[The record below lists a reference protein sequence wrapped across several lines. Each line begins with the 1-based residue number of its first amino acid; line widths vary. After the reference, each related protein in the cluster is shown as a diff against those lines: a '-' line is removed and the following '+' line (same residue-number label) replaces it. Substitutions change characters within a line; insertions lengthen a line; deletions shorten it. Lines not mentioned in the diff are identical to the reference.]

1 MASINFM
8 ADLQEIII
16 RRLSNLGHLPTPGED
31 LDTLLIRY
39 LNLIRRMPPVISWNI
54 KKSKELIS
62 KSLSE
67 EIRNGLQQFIIKA
80 ESGQD
85 LKPHISTKIN
95 DDPDYNDLMFYDWGV
110 FHFHLGTDPHPK
122 RNGFIKRTDEL
133 LFAIA
138 DISLKTMYLI
148 DIHPH
153 TGGFTNQDLLRII
166 EENWVEIVDEY
177 TLKGV
182 VGLTYNASDNDIYSL
197 RKAGINTILQTPSGR
212 ILAPMGGG
220 ISTAGTSVI
229 NRRDVNSMRSHVQ
242 KLENWFIQQRET
254 LTTFLKKKYNKDWD
268 DLNFKL
274 VSFEP
279 PVKIQELTTG
289 EIWEIL

>member
-16 RRLSNLGHLPTPGED
+16 RRLSNLGHPPTPEED

-67 EIRNGLQQFIIKA
+67 EIHNGLQQFIEKA

-85 LKPHISTKIN
+85 LKPHISTRIN
-95 DDPDYNDLMFYDWGV
+95 NPDYKDLMFYDWGV
-110 FHFHLGTDPHPK
+110 FHFHLGTDPHPT
-122 RNGFIKRTDEL
+122 RNGFIKRTEEL

-166 EENWVEIVDEY
+166 EENWVEIIDEY
-177 TLKGV
+177 TLKRIV
-182 VGLTYNASDNDIYSL
+182 RLTYNASDNDIDRL
-197 RKAGINTILQTPSGR
+197 RKEGINTLLQTPSGR
-212 ILAPMGGG
+212 ILTSMGGG
-220 ISTAGTSVI
+220 ISTAGTSLI
-229 NRRDVNSMRSHVQ
+229 NRRDVNSMRSYVQ

-254 LTTFLKKKYNKDWD
+254 LTTFFKTKYNKDWD
-268 DLNFKL
+268 NLNFKL
-274 VSFEP
+274 VSFEAA
-279 PVKIQELTTG
+279 VKIQELTTG
-289 EIWEIL
+289 EIWEFS